1 MYERQVKA
9 LGDKMYSIEVR
20 INNVERSDKMK
31 VDTQRVGV
39 SEWLQGKL
47 KGTM

>member
-1 MYERQVKA
+1 MYQRKVKA
-9 LGDKMYSIEVR
+9 FGDKMYSIEIR
-20 INNVERSDKMK
+20 INKMERSDKMK